1 MRHHPARPQILEGI
15 ASMSTC
21 SNCGLTFVPQ
31 PPAWGD
37 ETCGECIADRI
48 EYGLLG
54 GLLFAERKPL
64 RRATG
69 ESAEMPTYDEEVR
82 RKA

>member
-1 MRHHPARPQILEGI
+1 MN
-15 ASMSTC
+15 TC
-21 SNCGLTFVPQ
+21 GNCGLTFVPQ
-31 PPAWGD
+31 CAAWGS
-37 ETCGECIADRI
+37 EACGECIADRI

-64 RRATG
+64 RRAADRP
-69 ESAEMPTYDEEVR
+69 AETPAFDEQVR